1 MVTHE
6 ALISACGEAVRCF
19 KGYQLVGVNYLA
31 LLARSGIGGAIM
43 ADEMGLGKT
52 AQAIA
57 FLGALYTAVS
67 DLSHLVLLHP
77 FWRESWS
84 CHCPGGADVV
94 F

>member
-57 FLGALYTAVS
+57 FLGALHTAVS
-67 DLSHLVLLHP
+67 DLTLSHLLHA
-77 FWRESWS
+77 FW
-84 CHCPGGADVV
+84 HCSGDADVV
-94 F
+94 C